1 MHMANELLS
10 VPVALT
16 TSAVAAAGLGY
27 ICRKATK
34 IVNSE
39 NLALMGLLGAFV
51 FAGQMINFQLPLMPG
66 TSGHLVGAVLLAI
79 ALGPHLATIVL
90 SSVVIIQ
97 CLIFQDGGLLALGC
111 NIINMA
117 LVPCFLGYYI
127 YSLIIG
133 KNLQAGRIY
142 AASIIAAILAMLAG
156 AAMVPVEAFLSGVL
170 VVPFKTF
177 FITMMGVHLLV
188 GIVEGVITA
197 AVLIYLTQS
206 RPDLTVISCNCKPRI
221 SKSVFYSLTII
232 IVVATAAGLSLMAS
246 ENPDGLEWSYL
257 ERPDQPEF
265 APMIANENKV
275 ISAVDEFQARYTL
288 APDYS
293 KRQASI
299 GTIAGEDIE
308 VSQASAGWTSFAGVA
323 GSALTM
329 FLIWLIAALL
339 RRKPQAV

>member
-1 MHMANELLS
+1 MANELLS

-16 TSAVAAAGLGY
+16 TSVAAAAGLGY
-27 ICRKATK
+27 VCRKATK
-34 IVNSE
+34 IITSE

-51 FAGQMINFQLPLMPG
+51 FAGQMVNFQLPLMPG

-79 ALGPHLATIVL
+79 ALGPYLAAIAL
-90 SSVVIIQ
+90 SSVIIIQ

-111 NIINMA
+111 NIINMS

-127 YSLIIG
+127 YNLIIG
-133 KNLQAGRIY
+133 KNPQTARIY
-142 AASIIAAILAMLAG
+142 TASIITAIVAILAG
-156 AAMVPVEAFLSGVL
+156 ASLVPIEAAISGVL

-188 GIVEGVITA
+188 GIVEGIITA
-197 AVLIYLTQS
+197 AVLIYLTQT
-206 RPDLTVISCNCKPRI
+206 RPDLTIINCNCKPRI
-221 SKSVFYSLTII
+221 SKAIFYSLAII
-232 IVVATAAGLSLMAS
+232 IIIATAAGLSLMAS

-257 ERPDQPEF
+257 ERPNQPGF
-265 APMIANENKV
+265 APMIENENKI
-275 ISAVDEFQARYTL
+275 ISSVDKFQSRYTL

-293 KRQASI
+293 KRQAAI
-299 GTIAGEDIE
+299 GTIAGSESIE
-308 VSQASAGWTSFAGVA
+308 ASQVSAGWTSFAGVA

-329 FLIWLIAALL
+329 FLIWLIAVVL